1 MEGVKS
7 KTENG
12 NQYNDSDQEENFK
25 CLNCNME
32 FLPNKPVSYVIHER
46 ACKGG
51 MSFEVEDP
59 EVLGDTHTDVGQVEP
74 SKDLLIAQ
82 NISNDMTDKILQQNM
97 IVDKTNAENV
107 FHVEEN
113 FSSPFNCYICD
124 KELDRLGGSVY
135 LHYSTFHFSEQLFA
149 DFSNRVMDDKCLDC
163 GSRLESHQT
172 PHRFL
177 VHMGVKHKRVEKY
190 LPNWIKL
197 GLVKK
202 KVSPKGKKKVSVS
215 DGGDE
220 RVKRRTRSFY
230 LEHAEENE
238 NMKKNETQARDKDK
252 LAVGNERLKKN
263 KTIRNKDEHA
273 MWNEKLE
280 KNETPARD
288 KGSNVSTKDI
298 KTAKNEMPVRAR
310 NDYNLPPPD
319 ENTCH
324 ISNDREDCCKTMCKI
339 CEQPC
344 ALTKMRFHTIKEH
357 NLQVW
362 KGVSDT
368 Q

>member
-1 MEGVKS
+1 MGD
-7 KTENG
+7 G
-12 NQYNDSDQEENFK
+12 GDGWDSDASTSSQEPRDGWYDSPNESQGRGEDDGQAEGQTKEFVSEVVWSHTPGS
-25 CLNCNME
+25 NCM
-32 FLPNKPVSYVIHER
+32 R
-46 ACKGG
+46 
-51 MSFEVEDP
+51 EVEYVGKRKI
-59 EVLGDTHTDVGQVEP
+59 EV
-74 SKDLLIAQ
+74 
-82 NISNDMTDKILQQNM
+82 
-97 IVDKTNAENV
+97 
-107 FHVEEN
+107 
-113 FSSPFNCYICD
+113 
-124 KELDRLGGSVY
+124 
-135 LHYSTFHFSEQLFA
+135 
-149 DFSNRVMDDKCLDC
+149 
-163 GSRLESHQT
+163 
-172 PHRFL
+172 
-177 VHMGVKHKRVEKY
+177 

-202 KVSPKGKKKVSVS
+202 KVSVN

-220 RVKRRTRSFY
+220 RVKRRTRLFY
-230 LEHAEENE
+230 LEHAEGNE